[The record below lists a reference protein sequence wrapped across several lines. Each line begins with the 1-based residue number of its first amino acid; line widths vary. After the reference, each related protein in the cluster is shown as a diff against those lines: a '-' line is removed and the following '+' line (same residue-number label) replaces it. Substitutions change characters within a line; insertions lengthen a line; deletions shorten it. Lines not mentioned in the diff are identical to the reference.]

1 LDRVVIPVRVRQ
13 VLEDFRRRLE
23 ARFGGSLLALRLFG
37 SFARGEASED
47 SDVDVFVLLRE
58 ASWREIRE
66 VLDLAGDLWA
76 ETGLLVSPTVM
87 DETRHRVW
95 RRQERPLVLD
105 IEREGV
111 AL

>member
-1 LDRVVIPVRVRQ
+1 MIPVRVRQ